1 MEFMVI
7 WFTFH
12 RCSGSMQFG
21 IALVFRQSMNY
32 NIMET
37 KEENGWDK
45 KIS

>member
-1 MEFMVI
+1 MVI

-12 RCSGSMQFG
+12 RCSSSMQSG

-32 NIMET
+32 NIIET